1 MLNYQPRRKTNKEQ
15 NKTKIVV
22 LVIKD
27 GFSVYE
33 PLKCLNSQ
41 TVHSVSPIFPCYF
54 FRAISEF
61 ERPLSESPQYV
72 ERKLGILGRP
82 ADGDGR

>member
-1 MLNYQPRRKTNKEQ
+1 MFKLS
-15 NKTKIVV
+15 
-22 LVIKD
+22 D
-27 GFSVYE
+27 S
-33 PLKCLNSQ
+33 SQ
-41 TVHSVSPIFPCYF
+41 CFTYFFTLF
-54 FRAISEF
+54 FRAISDL

>member
-1 MLNYQPRRKTNKEQ
+1 MFKLSDSSQCVTYFSML
-15 NKTKIVV
+15 
-22 LVIKD
+22 
-27 GFSVYE
+27 
-33 PLKCLNSQ
+33 
-41 TVHSVSPIFPCYF
+41 F

-72 ERKLGILGRP
+72 ELKLGILGRP

>member
-1 MLNYQPRRKTNKEQ
+1 MFKLSDSSERVTYFSML
-15 NKTKIVV
+15 
-22 LVIKD
+22 
-27 GFSVYE
+27 
-33 PLKCLNSQ
+33 
-41 TVHSVSPIFPCYF
+41 F